1 MQGYLSY
8 LLICGLLCYLVWS
21 KKKNK
26 KAQER
31 EQKTADIKELQP
43 ENIKKAYQKKW
54 MFSYN
59 EKDAYYK
66 LKEITGK
73 HGYTVFAKVRLLDLV
88 EPIKEN
94 PKYKTFLW
102 KIQAKHV
109 DFVLCDSKLVARA
122 IIELDD
128 NSHDQADR
136 KERDKFVDTV
146 LESCGYKVLHTRNIT
161 EEEILKFLNIT

>member
-1 MQGYLSY
+1 MDQLMG
-8 LLICGLLCYLVWS
+8 LIVIAILCYLVWGR
-21 KKKNK
+21 KKKSKHNTAGYQPITENK
-26 KAQER
+26 EISPD
-31 EQKTADIKELQP
+31 EV
-43 ENIKKAYQKKW
+43 KKAYQKKW

-66 LKEITGK
+66 LKEITSK

-109 DFVLCDSKLVARA
+109 DYALCDSKLVARA

-136 KERDKFVDTV
+136 KERDRFVDTV
-146 LESCGYKVLHTRNIT
+146 LESCGYRVLHTRNIT